1 MNLSA
6 GIAAGL
12 LCYSI
17 PITAE
22 PKFSGS
28 RGEGPWSENRLV
40 QVHLSVKLLD
50 DRRLGLKVDDR
61 VDALGLLLDLVSET
75 TTAPGV
81 DLLDLSV
88 ALTDDGEEVLD
99 QRGDSALLEIGVED
113 DHHFVVTHVEP
124 TSFGLSGHGRSVAGG
139 S

>member
-1 MNLSA
+1 M
-6 GIAAGL
+6 GL
-12 LCYSI
+12 GAKDL
-17 PITAE
+17 
-22 PKFSGS
+22 
-28 RGEGPWSENRLV
+28 GPENRLV

-61 VDALGLLLDLVSET
+61 VDALGLLLDLVRET

-81 DLLDLSV
+81 DLLDLSAAV
-88 ALTDDGEEVLD
+88 TDDGEEVLD
-99 QRGDSALLEIGVED
+99 QGGDSALLRVGVED
-113 DHHFVVTHVEP
+113 DHHLVVTHVEP

>member
-1 MNLSA
+1 ML
-6 GIAAGL
+6 
-12 LCYSI
+12 
-17 PITAE
+17 
-22 PKFSGS
+22 SGS
-28 RGEGPWSENRLV
+28 RDGGPGPEDRLV
-40 QVHLSVKLLD
+40 QVHLAVELLD
-50 DRRLGLKVDDR
+50 DRRLGLQIDDR

-81 DLLDLSV
+81 DLLNLSV

-113 DHHFVVTHVEP
+113 DHHLVVTHVEP